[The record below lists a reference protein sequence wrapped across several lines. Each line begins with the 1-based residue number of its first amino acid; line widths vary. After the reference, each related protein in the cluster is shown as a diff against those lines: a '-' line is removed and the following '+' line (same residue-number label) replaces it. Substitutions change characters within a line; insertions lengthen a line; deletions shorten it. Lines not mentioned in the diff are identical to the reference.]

1 GRRLRIWCDQDPDEP
16 DQPQLGSR
24 TRAPEDGVLGQL
36 ALQARGGAVAGVEGG
51 GRRQP
56 QKLGADA
63 HHLPAEVGLGHLPPD
78 AAGKD
83 RVADECMVGDDE
95 AHAPRRMAR
104 CVHDLDLELAK
115 PELIAVDQIP
125 VRGAQELFGVG
136 RVDAGLAG
144 GRESGTSP
152 SDGLCPPP
160 PHEWGGAELTYCSS
174 TSWIFRRSASSESNL
189 SRAGLAR
196 GRSGYLAVCT
206 ASSRSSISSSVKFSV
221 L

>member
-24 TRAPEDGVLGQL
+24 TRAPEDWVLGQL

-83 RVADECMVGDDE
+83 RGAGHDVG
-95 AHAPRRMAR
+95 
-104 CVHDLDLELAK
+104 VHLAVELDLDDGELRHPSLFTAM
-115 PELIAVDQIP
+115 ERAAVVGFAVFLVLIC
-125 VRGAQELFGVG
+125 LF
-136 RVDAGLAG
+136 
-144 GRESGTSP
+144 
-152 SDGLCPPP
+152 
-160 PHEWGGAELTYCSS
+160 WTYGY
-174 TSWIFRRSASSESNL
+174 IRRRS
-189 SRAGLAR
+189 RKR
-196 GRSGYLAVCT
+196 Y
-206 ASSRSSISSSVKFSV
+206 
-221 L
+221 